1 MEYVLKK
8 NKRIA
13 AIVEARMTSSR
24 LPGKHL
30 MEVLGKPI
38 LGYLLDRLKAVES
51 IDSIIVAT
59 TENSTDD
66 VLVEFAKQNKVE
78 IYRGDEDD
86 VMGRVLDAAKYFKVD
101 IICEVTGDCPII
113 DPQLVEQ
120 VIQTYLYSNVAYV
133 DNGRKG
139 LPVGMGAQVF
149 STSTLAQS
157 ESQTNEPLDREHV
170 TLHINNHPEIFSHV
184 YTIAPSNL
192 YWPELEVTLDEA
204 ADFKLLK
211 KIIEYFNPENP
222 LFTCYDVISFLK
234 RNPELVLVNQSVVRT
249 ERLEKF

>member
-1 MEYVLKK
+1 
-8 NKRIA
+8 
-13 AIVEARMTSSR
+13 MTSSR

-30 MEVLGKPI
+30 LEVLGKPI
-38 LGYLLDRLKAVES
+38 LSYLLDRLKTVES

-59 TENSTDD
+59 TKNSTDD
-66 VLVEFAKQNKVE
+66 VLVEFAKQNNVE

-86 VMGRVLDAAKYFKVD
+86 VMGRVLDAAKYFKAD

-133 DNGRKG
+133 YNRSRKG
-139 LPVGMGAQVF
+139 LPDGMDVQVF

-170 TLHINNHPEIFSHV
+170 TLHIRNHPEIFSHV
-184 YTIAPSNL
+184 DLIAPSNL
-192 YWPELEVTLDEA
+192 YWPELGLTLDQG

-234 RNPELVLVNQSVVRT
+234 SNPELVLINQSVVRT
-249 ERLEKF
+249 GSEEF